1 LTQSQRPSPPETP
14 AAGTPAS
21 AAGECPVADFTWSG
35 PPRAPLAG
43 HAMFDRLRE
52 AAPVQRVAADGAS
65 FVLVTDH
72 AQALRVAQD
81 AKTFPQP
88 AHLPETGELMS
99 FLLIPE
105 NLNGPEHTRWRR
117 LLAPHFSPGRVASWD
132 VLARSRAVSLIE
144 SLIDR
149 GECDF
154 VPDFALR
161 FPTAVFLQIMG
172 LPVDHLD
179 MLLDWETRILHPAH
193 EQEAVNRDE
202 TLGAQV
208 AVTQYFTGV
217 IEERRRMRAAER
229 PEGLVTDALDWRI
242 DGEPVSDE
250 ELLRFYLLMFM
261 AGLDTVTAELGY
273 GFLHLATHPQD
284 RRRLVE
290 DPEVIPR
297 AVEELL
303 RVYPIVNTPREVSR
317 ETEIAGCPV
326 RPGDFV
332 MISYPGA
339 GRDESVYADARTVD
353 FDRTGMS
360 HLTFGAGPHRCLGSH
375 LARHELAVAYEEWH
389 KRIPE
394 YRLAEDVEFTEAT
407 GGMMALNALPL
418 RWDRP

>member
-1 LTQSQRPSPPETP
+1 MATLSFSPYDYALHDDPYPLYARLRTQ
-14 AAGTPAS
+14 
-21 AAGECPVADFTWSG
+21 
-35 PPRAPLAG
+35 APLYRNEELDFWALSR
-43 HAMFDRLRE
+43 HAD
-52 AAPVQRVAADGAS
+52 VVAAFRDPARFSSANGVSLDPSAWGPYA
-65 FVLVTDH
+65 H
-72 AQALRVAQD
+72 
-81 AKTFPQP
+81 KT
-88 AHLPETGELMS
+88 MS
-99 FLLIPE
+99 FLALDP
-105 NLNGPEHTRWRR
+105 PRHTRMRALVAKGFTPR
-117 LLAPHFSPGRVASWD
+117 RVAELEQRIRELSRRHLST
-132 VLARSRAVSLIE
+132 VLGGRE
-144 SLIDR
+144 F
-149 GECDF
+149 DF
-154 VPDFALR
+154 VTDFALR

-172 LPVDHLD
+172 LPLDHLD